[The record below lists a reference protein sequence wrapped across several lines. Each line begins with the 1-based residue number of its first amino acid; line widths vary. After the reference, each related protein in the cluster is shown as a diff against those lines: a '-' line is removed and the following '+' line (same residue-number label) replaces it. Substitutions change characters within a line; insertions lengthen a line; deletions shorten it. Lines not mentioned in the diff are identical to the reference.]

1 MFFLFPSL
9 LATRTN
15 LELRKKKKKWGRKS
29 KEIKIVREPKDRG
42 KMRLIEKM
50 RVKTSEKIE
59 HGSQIKRLIVYRI
72 CLSGRT

>member
-15 LELRKKKKKWGRKS
+15 LELRKKKKWGRKS
-29 KEIKIVREPKDRG
+29 KEIKIVREHKDRG
-42 KMRLIEKM
+42 KMIEKM
-50 RVKTSEKIE
+50 RVKTGEKIE